1 MNDNRS
7 FQSLA
12 AICAIISGPLAIISI
27 VLGLKA
33 VDFNFEVFSDMTL
46 LLKTGESGATFWRWS
61 MILDIFGYYLL
72 LTPIAF
78 LLWHWLKEKDTV
90 RLGFYTFCGL
100 AYMVIGAIGAS
111 IFAAVSPSM
120 IVDYVS
126 SSGQQREV
134 LEIVFQNTTNIVYG
148 GLWGYL
154 ELIPGGVWWLGIGFI
169 LRTKRPVLGMAT
181 IILGL
186 ASLLNV
192 IGTILDIEAIAMP
205 TLMIYLYF
213 APIWAL
219 WLGIDILRS
228 PAVNE

>member
-1 MNDNRS
+1 MNNNRS

-12 AICAIISGPLAIISI
+12 AMCAIISGPLAIISI

-46 LLKTGESGATFWRWS
+46 LLKTGESGATLWRWS

-72 LTPIAF
+72 LTPMAF
-78 LLWHWLKEKDTV
+78 LLWHWLKQKDPIS
-90 RLGFYTFCGL
+90 LGFYTFCGL

-120 IVDYVS
+120 INDYVG
-126 SSGQQREV
+126 SSGQQREI
-134 LEIVFQNTTNIVYG
+134 LQIVFQNTTNLVYG

-154 ELIPGGVWWLGIGFI
+154 ELIPGGVWWLGIGLI
-169 LRTKRPVLGMAT
+169 LRNKRPILGMAT
-181 IILGL
+181 IILGI

-192 IGTILDIEAIAMP
+192 IGTIFDIEVIAMP
-205 TLMIYLYF
+205 GLMIYLYF

-228 PAVNE
+228 PAVGE